1 MNAKISLAG
10 VFGLLVLATATEA
23 KADLLTVSA
32 QIDGGGAYGKGIGG
46 DQKNT
51 AFYQTAPRGVYGV
64 KVNAEVLFI
73 DAWIAHHQFTNGSRL
88 ATWSEI
94 GVGMDTELPLGG
106 NKKGLGGYLLLG
118 VGATFGV
125 GTGQQVQLPL
135 DNGELSDKGF
145 ALVAKIGGGSHV
157 TKLIDLGVEFPVTA
171 GYYFKSGAGAA
182 ANNLSTHYQAVS
194 AQALVFLRFR
204 FGAK

>member
-1 MNAKISLAG
+1 MKPNTSLAG
-10 VFGLLVLATATEA
+10 LVGLLLLATAAEA
-23 KADLLTVSA
+23 KADLFTVSA
-32 QIDGGGAYGKGIGG
+32 QIDGGGAFGKGIGG
-46 DQKNT
+46 DQKST
-51 AFYQTAPRGVYGV
+51 AFYQTAPRGVYGL
-64 KVNAEVLFI
+64 KLNAEVLFI

-94 GVGMDTELPLGG
+94 GVGIDTELPLGD

-145 ALVAKIGGGSHV
+145 ALVGKLGGGSHV
-157 TKLIDLGVEFPVTA
+157 TKLVDIGVEIPITA

-182 ANNLSTHYQAVS
+182 ANNLSTHYQAAGV
-194 AQALVFLRFR
+194 QALLFLRFR
-204 FGAK
+204 FGSK

>member
-10 VFGLLVLATATEA
+10 VLGLLVLAVASQA
-23 KADLLTVSA
+23 RADLFTVSA
-32 QIDGGGAYGKGIGG
+32 QIDGGGSYGKGVGG
-46 DQKNT
+46 DQKST
-51 AFYQTAPRGVYGV
+51 AFYQTAPHGMYGV

-73 DAWIAHHQFTNGSRL
+73 DAWLAHHQFTNGSRL

-94 GVGMDTELPLGG
+94 GIGMDTELPLSGE
-106 NKKGLGGYLLLG
+106 KKGLGGYLLLG
-118 VGATFGV
+118 IGATFGV

-145 ALVAKIGGGSHV
+145 ALVGKFGGGSHV
-157 TKLIDLGVEFPVTA
+157 SKLIDIGVEVPITG

-182 ANNLSTHYQAVS
+182 ANNLSTHYQA
-194 AQALVFLRFR
+194 ANIQALLFLRFR